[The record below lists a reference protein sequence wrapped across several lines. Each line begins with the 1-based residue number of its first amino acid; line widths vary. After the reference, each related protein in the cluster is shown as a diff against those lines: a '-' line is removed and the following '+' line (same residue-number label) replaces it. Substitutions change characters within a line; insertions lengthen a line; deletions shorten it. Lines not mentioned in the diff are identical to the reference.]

1 MLALHPILLQNPRMG
16 IYDRSPAELQ
26 PPPENSKHHYLFAH
40 YALRV
45 AAFQHHLMM
54 FPILTSPERADFFNT
69 LLKTLD
75 KHLEPEEG
83 KRNFSGEDIHFA
95 GFNIEGRPCAMVI
108 MPPANNPTE
117 AHFVAIVSRKT
128 TEEMTW
134 EVMNQEYETP
144 PIDYYTLELA
154 AFPTEEGKGV
164 FCSWSPDETH
174 SNLGLGSRPDP
185 EEFAEFLRESLS
197 GR

>member
-1 MLALHPILLQNPRMG
+1 MLALRSIVSQTPRMG
-16 IYDRSPAELQ
+16 IFDRAPLAPQ
-26 PPPENSKHHYLFAH
+26 PPQENSKHHYFFAH

-75 KHLEPEEG
+75 NHLQPEDG
-83 KRNFSGEDIHFA
+83 KRNFSGEDIRFA

-108 MPPANNPTE
+108 MPPANNPAE
-117 AHFVAIVSRKT
+117 AHFVAIVSRMK

-134 EVMNQEYETP
+134 DVMNQEYEVP
-144 PIDYYTLELA
+144 PIDYYTLELPA
-154 AFPTEEGKGV
+154 LPDEDGRGV
-164 FCSWSPDETH
+164 FCSWSHEEAHLNFGP
-174 SNLGLGSRPDP
+174 GSRAEP
-185 EEFAEFLRESLS
+185 EEFAEFLREKLS